1 MLFCFLARYFCG
13 GGERDNI
20 ARVKNTGEANT
31 LFQFSFSP
39 EKLDVETV
47 MSIDHLKQ
55 KIPPALFYKDA
66 YLGPNE
72 GKII

>member
-1 MLFCFLARYFCG
+1 MFVCERQRGA
-13 GGERDNI
+13 ERDNI
-20 ARVKNTGEANT
+20 ARVENTGKMNM

-55 KIPPALFYKDA
+55 KIPPALFYKET

-72 GKII
+72 GKVISFY

>member
-1 MLFCFLARYFCG
+1 M
-13 GGERDNI
+13 
-20 ARVKNTGEANT
+20 

-55 KIPPALFYKDA
+55 KIPPALFYREA
-66 YLGPNE
+66 YFGSNE
-72 GKII
+72 GEVI